1 MNTQN
6 TKIVNGANPSIIW
19 SQYMDFLAEYGKS
32 MKATYTKRMR
42 GNSPITWSELDAVN
56 KQIHDKL
63 DYLMT
68 WSEKFNQNNSTQPQG
83 NSLKT
88 QAQNSNGVAQQNIQG
103 ESKLHKGKVRLTE
116 SQLHNVIK
124 ESIRRILKE
133 QNQPIARDFLDYE
146 LEEAFFA
153 DETGDTYWGGLSHN
167 GETLQDFI
175 DSLSDSGLTYDTPM
189 SEINK
194 ALRECN
200 IKPIKY

>member
-1 MNTQN
+1 MANTYKNIANMLPTIRQYMLGHVENVKNGNGIITLGDFQEAFTQLETMINDRLRNSFNSRVSITLSNTQ
-6 TKIVNGANPSIIW
+6 T
-19 SQYMDFLAEYGKS
+19 
-32 MKATYTKRMR
+32 
-42 GNSPITWSELDAVN
+42 
-56 KQIHDKL
+56 
-63 DYLMT
+63 
-68 WSEKFNQNNSTQPQG
+68 
-83 NSLKT
+83 
-88 QAQNSNGVAQQNIQG
+88 QNSNGVAQQNIQG

-146 LEEAFFA
+146 LKESFFA